1 MTQHSSTRRTL
12 VRGAVALT
20 AAPYLS
26 HLAHAQQGEPLRF
39 GFQNTSWG
47 SIGMVAE
54 ALDLFK
60 KHGVAVSVHRFDS
73 GKAVRD
79 AMVANRIDIGVLGT
93 TPMILGVVKGD
104 VAPVAMAMYAGR
116 TNAVVAGKNS
126 GIKTIA
132 DLKGKKVGTQIGSST
147 DAVFVSK
154 VLPKFGLSKA
164 DVTLV
169 NAKFEN
175 HVAALT
181 GGSIDAFAGVE
192 PFPSVAVTEGLGVS
206 LIDYADFDMVPVW
219 LGINT
224 PVLEKRRHD
233 VVAFLRAWVATI
245 DILRNSPDR
254 ATAIVHDNFTK
265 MGFTVSKQA
274 IAAMLGKL
282 EANAAYVPELQ
293 AYLREE
299 SQRLVA
305 ARQISSEPDWAKL
318 LANPLVQQIGK
329 S

>member
-1 MTQHSSTRRTL
+1 MSQHPVTRRTL
-12 VRGAVALT
+12 IRGAAALT
-20 AAPYLS
+20 AMPA
-26 HLAHAQQGEPLRF
+26 LAGMARAQSTEPLRF

-54 ALDLFK
+54 AEDMFRK
-60 KHGVAVSVHRFDS
+60 QGVNVSINRFDS

-79 AMVANRIDIGVLGT
+79 AMIANRIDVGVLGT

-116 TNAVVAGKNS
+116 TNAIVAGRNS
-126 GIKTIA
+126 GIRTIA
-132 DLKGKKVGTQIGSST
+132 DLRGKKIGTQIGSST
-147 DAVFVSK
+147 DTVFVSK

-192 PFPSVAVTEGLGVS
+192 PFPSVAVTEGLGLS
-206 LIDYADFDMVPVW
+206 IIDYADFDMVPVW
-219 LGINT
+219 LGINS
-224 PVLEKRRHD
+224 PVLEKRRD
-233 VVAFLRAWVATI
+233 AVMGFLRAWVATI
-245 DILRNSPDR
+245 DIFKNTPDR
-254 ATAIVHDNFTK
+254 AATIVQENFTK
-265 MGFTVSKQA
+265 MGFTVSKAA
-274 IAAMLGKL
+274 IATMLGKL
-282 EANAAYVPELQ
+282 DANPAYVPQLE
-293 AYLREE
+293 AYLRDE
-299 SQRLVA
+299 SQLLLSQ
-305 ARQISSEPDWAKL
+305 RQINAIPDWRPL
-318 LANPLVQQIGK
+318 LANPLVSQIRR

>member
-1 MTQHSSTRRTL
+1 MTQFTVTRRRL
-12 VRGAVALT
+12 IRDVAVLAALP
-20 AAPYLS
+20 ALNG
-26 HLAHAQQGEPLRF
+26 LAHAQSGEPLRF

-54 ALDLFK
+54 ADGMFK
-60 KHGVAVSVHRFDS
+60 KQGVNVSINRFDS

-79 AMVANRIDIGVLGT
+79 AMIANRIDIGVLGT

-132 DLKGKKVGTQIGSST
+132 DLRGKKIGTQIGSST
-147 DAVFVSK
+147 HNVFVTK
-154 VLPKFGLSKA
+154 VLPKFGLSAA

-206 LIDYADFDMVPVW
+206 IIDYSDFDMVPVW

-224 PVLEKRRHD
+224 PVLEKRHD
-233 VVAFLRAWVATI
+233 AVMGFLRAWVATI
-245 DILRNSPDR
+245 DIFKNTPDR
-254 ATAIVHDNFTK
+254 AASIVQENFTK
-265 MGFTVSKQA
+265 MGFTVSKAA

-282 EANAAYVPELQ
+282 DANPAYVPQLE
-293 AYLREE
+293 AYLRDE
-299 SQRLVA
+299 SQVLVA
-305 ARQISSEPDWAKL
+305 NRQISAAPDWRPM
-318 LANPLVQQIGK
+318 LANPLINQIK
-329 S
+329 RS

>member
-1 MTQHSSTRRTL
+1 MTQHSDTRRTL
-12 VRGAVALT
+12 LRGAAALA
-20 AAPYLS
+20 AAPYL
-26 HLAHAQQGEPLRF
+26 ATTARAQQSEPLRF

-47 SIGMVAE
+47 SIGMVAQAE
-54 ALDLFK
+54 DLFRK
-60 KHGVAVSVHRFDS
+60 NGVNVSVNRFDS

-104 VAPVAMAMYAGR
+104 VAPLAMAMYAGR
-116 TNAVVAGKNS
+116 TNAVVVGKNS

-132 DLKGKKVGTQIGSST
+132 DLKGKKIGTQIGSST
-147 DAVFVSK
+147 DAVFTSK

-192 PFPSVAVTEGLGVS
+192 PFPSVAVTEGLGVII
-206 LIDYADFDMVPVW
+206 LDYAEFDMVPVW
-219 LGINT
+219 LGINK
-224 PVLEKRRHD
+224 PVLDKRRD
-233 VVAFLRAWVATI
+233 AVMGFLRAWVATI
-245 DILRNSPDR
+245 DILQKDPER
-254 ATAIVHDNFTK
+254 AAAIVHENFTK
-265 MGFTVSKQA
+265 MGFAVSKQA
-274 IAAMLGKL
+274 ISTMLGKL
-282 EANAAYVPELQ
+282 DANAGYVPRLE
-293 AYLREE
+293 AYLRAE
-299 SQRLVA
+299 SQRLLA
-305 ARQISSEPDWAKL
+305 ARQISEVPDWSSL
-318 LANPLVQQIGK
+318 LANPLVEQIRK